1 MRAFGNPDFQS
12 NRTDFPSS
20 RTEFRAN
27 RTLASKVSTDPRAE
41 HTRQMV
47 FTAVR
52 QLISDRN
59 ASVTVADIVRA
70 ARISRSTF
78 YAHFGSLDDL
88 AVEVLRSQFDEI
100 NGLDVDWRREDL
112 IPGRAA
118 ARLGFGRL
126 VAHIVDNF
134 PLYWSALQTPHTR
147 SAYDELVESYSI
159 RLMDSVI
166 TVGGAPDDVDAKLV
180 STFVAGG
187 AMTLIRAWM
196 HGQIELSDDDLLRQ
210 LVDLLPPW
218 ILESPI
224 KETTHS

>member
-1 MRAFGNPDFQS
+1 
-12 NRTDFPSS
+12 
-20 RTEFRAN
+20 
-27 RTLASKVSTDPRAE
+27 
-41 HTRQMV
+41 MV
-47 FTAVR
+47 FAAVR

-59 ASVTVADIVRA
+59 ASVTMADIVRV

-187 AMTLIRAWM
+187 AMTLISAWM
-196 HGQIELSDDDLLRQ
+196 RGQIELSDDDLVRQ

>member
-1 MRAFGNPDFQS
+1 MRPTGNDEFQS
-12 NRTDFPSS
+12 NRT
-20 RTEFRAN
+20 
-27 RTLASKVSTDPRAE
+27 LATKASTAKTSTDPRAE
-41 HTRQMV
+41 HTRQMI
-47 FTAVR
+47 FAAVS
-52 QLISDRN
+52 QLISDRH
-59 ASVTVADIVRA
+59 ATVTVADIVRV

-88 AVEVLRSQFDEI
+88 AVEVLRRQFDEI
-100 NGLDVDWRREDL
+100 NQLDVDWRRDDL

-126 VAHIVDNF
+126 IAHIVDNF
-134 PLYWSALQTPHTR
+134 PLYSSALQTPRTR
-147 SAYDELVESYSI
+147 GAYDELVESYCI

-166 TVGGAPDDVDAKLV
+166 TVDGTPHDVDAKLV

-187 AMTLIRAWM
+187 AMTLISAWM
-196 HGQIELSDDDLLRQ
+196 RGQIELSDDDLQRQ

-218 ILESPI
+218 ILESPT

>member
-1 MRAFGNPDFQS
+1 MLTTGNPAFQS
-12 NRTDFPSS
+12 NRT
-20 RTEFRAN
+20 
-27 RTLASKVSTDPRAE
+27 LSKSSTDPRAE

-47 FTAVR
+47 FAAVG
-52 QLISDRN
+52 QLISGRH
-59 ASVTVADIVRA
+59 ATVTVADIVRL

-88 AVEVLRSQFDEI
+88 AVEVLRRQFDEI
-100 NGLDVDWRREDL
+100 SGLDVDWSREDL
-112 IPGRAA
+112 IRGRAV

-126 VAHIVDNF
+126 IAHIVDNF

-147 SAYDELVESYSI
+147 MAYDELVEGYSI
-159 RLMDSVI
+159 RLMDAVI
-166 TVGGAPDDVDAKLV
+166 TADGAPDDVDAKLV

-187 AMTLIRAWM
+187 AMTLISAWM
-196 HGQIELSDDDLLRQ
+196 RGQIELSDDDLQRQ

-218 ILESPI
+218 ILESPT

>member
-1 MRAFGNPDFQS
+1 
-12 NRTDFPSS
+12 
-20 RTEFRAN
+20 
-27 RTLASKVSTDPRAE
+27 
-41 HTRQMV
+41 MV
-47 FTAVR
+47 FAAVR

-59 ASVTVADIVRA
+59 ASATVADIVRV

-78 YAHFGSLDDL
+78 YAHFGSLDEL
-88 AVEVLRSQFDEI
+88 AVEVLRSQFAEI

-112 IPGRAA
+112 IFGRAA

-134 PLYWSALQTPHTR
+134 PLYSSALQTPHTR

-166 TVGGAPDDVDAKLV
+166 TVDGVPDDVDAKLV

-187 AMTLIRAWM
+187 AMTLISAWM
-196 HGQIELSDDDLLRQ
+196 RGQIELSDDDLVRQ
-210 LVDLLPPW
+210 LVDLLPLW

-224 KETTHS
+224 KETAHS